1 MNSAIVNVD
10 ANNFNTEV
18 IERSREVPV
27 LVDFWAEWCA
37 PCKMLL
43 PVLTNLVEAYEGQ
56 FVLAK
61 VNTDEQQELAMQH
74 NIRSIPTLKLYRHG
88 RMVEEIMGVQSEQA
102 LRALIDKYRERTVDK
117 LRVQASQAY
126 MQGDSERAI
135 ELLTQAQAQDPE
147 YYPVQTDLA
156 KVLMDNHQ
164 LEAAEKI
171 LKDLPANVQG
181 EPEVVGLLTHLQL
194 MQIVENAPA
203 QSELEKTLA
212 NDADNHLARHQLAVS
227 QALTGDYENALEN
240 FLELM
245 KRDRQYE
252 DDAGRRGM
260 LSVFTLLEN
269 QGPLVTH
276 YRSKM
281 SSLLY

>member
-227 QALTGDYENALEN
+227 QALTGDYESALEN